1 MNLFKGVFVYRMMR
15 KTTIAALL
23 LACALVGRAFAQD
36 WGSGVAAPD
45 PWRLSLTAGYE
56 RLSQA
61 FRTAEGEERLRRDEL
76 RARVDFRPGEMLAVY
91 GFLGTGEFKGRMD
104 SLRSLAC
111 GGGVRLLFLGEI
123 LVEERDRRPVD
134 LKLGAALD
142 LRATRFLPEANGRG
156 PYDGLTQFQAGL
168 ELGLTVMGFG
178 GYVGLAFT
186 RNEGA
191 LPYPAGRTAAPA
203 SDLNFS
209 STLGLQAKIT
219 RHLGLAMEWSFF
231 GLRSF
236 GVGLR
241 IYP

>member
-1 MNLFKGVFVYRMMR
+1 MMR
-15 KTTIAALL
+15 KTAITALL
-23 LACALVGRAFAQD
+23 LTCVLGGRAVAQD
-36 WGSGVAAPD
+36 WGAGVAAPD

-56 RLSQA
+56 RLCQA
-61 FRTAEGEERLRRDEL
+61 FRTDEGEERLRRDEL

-91 GFLGTGEFKGRMD
+91 GFLGAGEFKGRMD

-123 LVEERDRRPVD
+123 LVEERDRRPME

-156 PYDGLTQFQAGL
+156 PYDGLTQFQVGL
-168 ELGLTVMGFG
+168 DMGLTVMGFG

-209 STLGLQAKIT
+209 STLGLHYKFS
-219 RHLGLAMEWSFF
+219 RRFGLAMEWSFF
-231 GLRSF
+231 GFRSF